1 MLIIYYNI
9 LRILEYGEC
18 DTMNNR
24 ESINRYNK
32 LLIQYLND
40 LVNDVGN
47 DTELKQRTFQDVSTR
62 LKEYLNSLE
71 MNIDQNII
79 ILILNQAFVA
89 YSDILK
95 KHFDS
100 SNIHRIDVSL
110 ATSPTL
116 PREMSTITNNLKT
129 AVENIDK
136 IEQYNNL
143 IKKIKD
149 SIVYQIRQV
158 NPNYN
163 YYVEQIDQALNNIV
177 VESINTF
184 TISKIESF
192 LKTTLPDLSAFED
205 EVNRLI
211 DEKMAIQNPNV
222 NVNEERDQFI
232 NETMDIEIHEGFEN
246 GMVTLLVID
255 QMGNQQMYYDQEAM
269 EKLTNY
275 NQLFESSRPG
285 KKADTSRWPKAN
297 KKKPKNQIPK
307 LDLTNNFLGS
317 ARLDNTPQEKSN
329 KANNNNNSNNSNDAF
344 KNFLNKYDNNNGNS
358 QDKVGIPIE
367 DVNKIIME
375 SADFNNLT
383 SPVNNK
389 NILDVSNDIFSQNNN
404 TNKVEDDGL
413 KKLRSMMGIKED
425 DPSQNNA
432 ESNSLL
438 DSSMVGV
445 NNLNNNN
452 NYNNNNNNMTIENS
466 MIPNETPTVQQ
477 EEPAIAPQMEN
488 NNQSTNFLASF
499 QEKFNSQNDNTTPND
514 SIIEQNNMPTT
525 NASFLNVPNA
535 VLQEE
540 APPTPTEEKQPLS
553 EGIGLKV
560 DLPNDEEFAS
570 TPTDLPDTSSQVKT
584 FMDKVNTN
592 QNGNDLQPK
601 ANFSGGNSFI
611 PNYDNPNE
619 DRDEFIK
626 TTTGLVIE
634 EDKDPDGDVFLRV
647 IEPTGRETIHTGK
660 DAVEMIKNYNRVY
673 LEANPNKTVDTSLI
687 DNYTEH

>member
-9 LRILEYGEC
+9 PRILEYGEC

-32 LLIQYLND
+32 LLIKYLND

-47 DTELKQRTFQDVSTR
+47 DTELKRRTFQDVSTR

-79 ILILNQAFVA
+79 TLILNQAFVA

-100 SNIHRIDVSL
+100 SNIHRIDISL
-110 ATSPTL
+110 ATSQTL
-116 PREMSTITNNLKT
+116 PREMNTITNNLKV
-129 AVENIDK
+129 AVENINK

-143 IKKIKD
+143 IKKVKN
-149 SIVYQIRQV
+149 SIIYQIRQV

-177 VESINTF
+177 IESINTF

-192 LKTTLPDLSAFED
+192 LKTTLPDLAAFED

-211 DEKMAIQNPNV
+211 EEKMAIQNNV

-246 GMVTLLVID
+246 GVVTLLVID
-255 QMGNQQMYYDQEAM
+255 QMGNQKMYYDQEAM

-285 KKADTSRWPKAN
+285 RKADTSRWPKVN
-297 KKKPKNQIPK
+297 KKNSKKQIPK

-317 ARLDNTPQEKSN
+317 ARLDNDPPN
-329 KANNNNNSNNSNDAF
+329 KNNKTNTNNSSNDDNSAF
-344 KNFLNKYDNNNGNS
+344 KNFLNKYDNNNNNINKDRIGL
-358 QDKVGIPIE
+358 PID
-367 DVNKIIME
+367 DVNKVIAE

-389 NILDVSNDIFSQNNN
+389 NILDVSNGIFSQSNN
-404 TNKVEDDGL
+404 TNNVEDEGI
-413 KKLRSMMGIKED
+413 KKLRSMMGIEEGS
-425 DPSQNNA
+425 SQN
-432 ESNSLL
+432 SSTSDSLL
-438 DSSMVGV
+438 DPSIINA
-445 NNLNNNN
+445 NNFNNNINISQSESNKN
-452 NYNNNNNNMTIENS
+452 NDNKTTFLDIPLDNQTNQPYQSNDTTIETL
-466 MIPNETPTVQQ
+466 PNNHFINFQ
-477 EEPAIAPQMEN
+477 EEVPP
-488 NNQSTNFLASF
+488 
-499 QEKFNSQNDNTTPND
+499 
-514 SIIEQNNMPTT
+514 EQNQT
-525 NASFLNVPNA
+525 LD
-535 VLQEE
+535 Q
-540 APPTPTEEKQPLS
+540 
-553 EGIGLKV
+553 GIGIKV
-560 DLPNDEEFAS
+560 DLPA
-570 TPTDLPDTSSQVKT
+570 TDLPDSSSQVKM
-584 FMDKVNTN
+584 FMDKMNTSPSN
-592 QNGNDLQPK
+592 QNEISYQPTSSSSD
-601 ANFSGGNSFI
+601 NNSFI
-611 PNYDNPNE
+611 PNYVNPNE
-619 DRDEFIK
+619 DRDEFIRM
-626 TTTGLVIE
+626 TTGLVIE

-687 DNYTEH
+687 DNYDEH

>member
-1 MLIIYYNI
+1 
-9 LRILEYGEC
+9 
-18 DTMNNR
+18 MNNR

-47 DTELKQRTFQDVSTR
+47 NTELKQRTFQDVSTR

-100 SNIHRIDVSL
+100 SNIHRIDISL

-116 PREMSTITNNLKT
+116 PREMSAITNNLKV
-129 AVENIDK
+129 AVENINR
-136 IEQYNNL
+136 IEQYNSL

-149 SIVYQIRQV
+149 SIIYQIRQV

-163 YYVEQIDQALNNIV
+163 YYAEQIDQALNNIV
-177 VESINTF
+177 IESINTF

-211 DEKMAIQNPNV
+211 EEKMAIQNPNV

-246 GMVTLLVID
+246 GMVTLSVID

-285 KKADTSRWPKAN
+285 KKADTSRWPKSN
-297 KKKPKNQIPK
+297 KKKPKNRIPK

-317 ARLDNTPQEKSN
+317 ARLDNDQQDKGNKTKN
-329 KANNNNNSNNSNDAF
+329 KASNNNNSNNNNDAF
-344 KNFLNKYDNNNGNS
+344 KNFVNKYDNNNGNN
-358 QDKVGIPIE
+358 QDKIGLPID
-367 DVNKIIME
+367 DVNRIIME

-389 NILDVSNDIFSQNNN
+389 NILDVSNDILAQDNS
-404 TNKVEDDGL
+404 TNKVEDEGL
-413 KKLRSMMGIKED
+413 KKLRSMMGMKD
-425 DPSQNNA
+425 GGSSQN
-432 ESNSLL
+432 SSTSDSLL
-438 DSSMVGV
+438 ESSMVEV
-445 NNLNNNN
+445 NNLNNSMVIDTNN
-452 NYNNNNNNMTIENS
+452 QNESPTIEK
-466 MIPNETPTVQQ
+466 EDLVTPVTPQQ
-477 EEPAIAPQMEN
+477 IES

-499 QEKFNSQNDNTTPND
+499 QEKFNNQNDNTTTND
-514 SIIEQNNMPTT
+514 SIIDQNNIPTT
-525 NASFLNVPNA
+525 NEPFINVPNETI
-535 VLQEE
+535 QEKS
-540 APPTPTEEKQPLS
+540 TPIYESQPLS

-560 DLPNDEEFAS
+560 DLPNDEEFAL
-570 TPTDLPDTSSQVKT
+570 TPTDLPDSSSQVKT
-584 FMDKVNTN
+584 FMDKANTSS
-592 QNGNDLQPK
+592 QNPAENNFQPSSS
-601 ANFSGGNSFI
+601 FSGGNSFI
-611 PNYDNPNE
+611 PNYVNPNE

-626 TTTGLVIE
+626 MTTGLVIE

-660 DAVEMIKNYNRVY
+660 NAVEMIKNYNRVY

>member
-9 LRILEYGEC
+9 PRILEYGEC

-47 DTELKQRTFQDVSTR
+47 DTELKRRTFQDVSTR

-79 ILILNQAFVA
+79 TLILNQAFVA

-100 SNIHRIDVSL
+100 SNIHRIDISL
-110 ATSPTL
+110 ATSQTL
-116 PREMSTITNNLKT
+116 PREMNTITNNLKV
-129 AVENIDK
+129 AVENINK
-136 IEQYNNL
+136 IEQYNSL
-143 IKKIKD
+143 IKKVKN
-149 SIVYQIRQV
+149 SIIYQIRQV

-177 VESINTF
+177 IESINTF

-192 LKTTLPDLSAFED
+192 LKTTLPDLAAFED
-205 EVNRLI
+205 EVNRI
-211 DEKMAIQNPNV
+211 IEEKMAIQNNV

-246 GMVTLLVID
+246 GVVTLLVTD
-255 QMGNQQMYYDQEAM
+255 QMGNQKMYYDQEAM

-275 NQLFESSRPG
+275 NQLFESGRPG
-285 KKADTSRWPKAN
+285 RKADTSRWPKVN
-297 KKKPKNQIPK
+297 KKNSKKQIPK

-317 ARLDNTPQEKSN
+317 ARLDNDQPN
-329 KANNNNNSNNSNDAF
+329 KNNKTNTNNSSNDDNSAF
-344 KNFLNKYDNNNGNS
+344 KNFLNKYDNNNNINKDRIGL
-358 QDKVGIPIE
+358 PID
-367 DVNKIIME
+367 DVNKVIAE

-389 NILDVSNDIFSQNNN
+389 NILDVSNGIFSQSNN
-404 TNKVEDDGL
+404 TNNVEDEGI
-413 KKLRSMMGIKED
+413 KKLRSMMGIEEGS
-425 DPSQNNA
+425 SQN
-432 ESNSLL
+432 SSTSDSLL
-438 DSSMVGV
+438 DPSIINA
-445 NNLNNNN
+445 NNFNNNINISQSEINKN
-452 NYNNNNNNMTIENS
+452 NDSKTTFLDIPLDNQTNQPYQSNDTTMETLPNNHFINF
-466 MIPNETPTVQQ
+466 Q
-477 EEPAIAPQMEN
+477 EEVPP
-488 NNQSTNFLASF
+488 
-499 QEKFNSQNDNTTPND
+499 
-514 SIIEQNNMPTT
+514 EQNQT
-525 NASFLNVPNA
+525 LD
-535 VLQEE
+535 Q
-540 APPTPTEEKQPLS
+540 
-553 EGIGLKV
+553 GIGIKV
-560 DLPNDEEFAS
+560 DLPA
-570 TPTDLPDTSSQVKT
+570 TDLPDSSSQVKM
-584 FMDKVNTN
+584 FMDKINTSPSN
-592 QNGNDLQPK
+592 QNEISYQPTSSSSD
-601 ANFSGGNSFI
+601 NNSFI
-611 PNYDNPNE
+611 PNYVNPNE
-619 DRDEFIK
+619 DRDEFIRM
-626 TTTGLVIE
+626 TTGLVIE

-687 DNYTEH
+687 DNYDEH

>member
-1 MLIIYYNI
+1 
-9 LRILEYGEC
+9 
-18 DTMNNR
+18 MNNR

-100 SNIHRIDVSL
+100 SNIHRIDINL

-116 PREMSTITNNLKT
+116 PREMSTITNNLKV
-129 AVENIDK
+129 AVENINK
-136 IEQYNNL
+136 IEQYNSL
-143 IKKIKD
+143 IKKVKD
-149 SIVYQIRQV
+149 SISYQIRQV

-205 EVNRLI
+205 KVNQLI

-317 ARLDNTPQEKSN
+317 ARLDNTSQDKNN
-329 KANNNNNSNNSNDAF
+329 KTNNNANEENNAF
-344 KNFLNKYDNNNGNS
+344 KNFLNKYDNNNDNS
-358 QDKVGIPIE
+358 QNKIGLPID

-383 SPVNNK
+383 SPINNK

-413 KKLRSMMGIKED
+413 KKLRSMMGIKEED
-425 DPSQNNA
+425 SSQNNLA
-432 ESNSLL
+432 SNSLI
-438 DSSMVGV
+438 DSSMVG
-445 NNLNNNN
+445 NNNF
-452 NYNNNNNNMTIENS
+452 YNDMTPSN
-466 MIPNETPTVQQ
+466 
-477 EEPAIAPQMEN
+477 
-488 NNQSTNFLASF
+488 
-499 QEKFNSQNDNTTPND
+499 
-514 SIIEQNNMPTT
+514 NNMPTIQNEPSTIENGNLETPIVPQQIENNDQSSNFLT
-525 NASFLNVPNA
+525 NFQKRFNNQNDSNVTNDTIIKHDDSTPSNEPFINTHNEFIP
-535 VLQEE
+535 QE
-540 APPTPTEEKQPLS
+540 TKHIDEKQPLS
-553 EGIGLKV
+553 DGIGLKV
-560 DLPNDEEFAS
+560 DLPNEENFALPNENNFNFS
-570 TPTDLPDTSSQVKT
+570 TTNLPDSSSQVKM
-584 FMDKVNTN
+584 FMDKMNASPTNPNVNN
-592 QNGNDLQPK
+592 SQPTSS
-601 ANFSGGNSFI
+601 FSGGNSFI

-626 TTTGLVIE
+626 MTTGLVIE